1 MKTENRRY
9 DESANEGGIVV
20 REALEFYEGR
30 LLVVLTTTKNFGVT
44 CKQVNMIVYAC
55 NFVLYRTVI
64 VKRLDV

>member
-1 MKTENRRY
+1 MKMENRRY

-44 CKQVNMIVYAC
+44 CK
-55 NFVLYRTVI
+55 
-64 VKRLDV
+64 